1 MKAKKRKKTTPL
13 TASPLGQVI
22 QAMAIMASCRKTLSP
37 KALGDFQAGIK
48 AVRKQFAATQKELG
62 QAYRSVQRELS
73 SIDGE
78 VNRWREQ
85 MENDLINLR
94 DELKTMRQRYTSF
107 GKKRAHAAT
116 IRSTLRINIRERNW
130 DAATENISALIEL
143 YEVTDD
149 AR

>member
-1 MKAKKRKKTTPL
+1 MKAKTRKKTRPL
-13 TASPLGQVI
+13 TATPLGQVI
-22 QAMAIMASCRKTLSP
+22 QAMAIMATCRKSSSQ
-37 KALGDFQAGIK
+37 KALDEFQTGIK

-85 MENDLINLR
+85 MESDLINLR
-94 DELKTMRQRYTSF
+94 DELKSMHQRYTSF

-116 IRSTLRINIRERNW
+116 IRSTLRVNIKERNW
-130 DAATENISALIEL
+130 DAANENINALIEL